1 MLEAEFEKEFQH
13 IKDEIYAATLSWH
26 SYLTIHNEAHANERL
41 LDVMNRHPSFWLI
54 TLRAHLHNT
63 IIVLG
68 RLFDRTR
75 GTGSIQRFAK
85 EVADHKGFF
94 TKDALEARRI
104 KNDPDFKTRDYYAT
118 WMAKAY
124 VPDEKHL
131 TTLVKEADECTAL
144 WNSAYDDFR
153 NKIVAH
159 RARLS
164 KEDIDGVYGK
174 TRVGDITRILERLYN
189 IEKAIRELLINAKAL
204 DFSDEKNPRVV
215 EAVNATKSTL
225 ESLLKGAHTH
235 SLDRPAAP

>member
-1 MLEAEFEKEFQH
+1 MKEEEFDKEFQH

-26 SYLTIHNEAHANERL
+26 SYLTIHNESHANEEL

-85 EVADHKGFF
+85 DVAEHKGFF
-94 TKDALEARRI
+94 TKESFRARRL
-104 KNDPDFKTRDYYAT
+104 KGDPDFEKRDYYADC
-118 WMAKAY
+118 MARAY

-131 TTLVKEADECTAL
+131 ATLVKEAEECAAL
-144 WNSAYDDFR
+144 WNTAYDDFR

-164 KEDIDGVYGK
+164 KKDLDGVYGK

-189 IEKAIRELLINAKAL
+189 LEKALRELLSNAKAL
-204 DFSDEKNPRVV
+204 DFRDEKNPRIA
-215 EAVNATKSTL
+215 EAVNAAKGTL
-225 ESLLKGAHTH
+225 EILLKGAANH
-235 SLDRPAAP
+235 SIGRPTAR